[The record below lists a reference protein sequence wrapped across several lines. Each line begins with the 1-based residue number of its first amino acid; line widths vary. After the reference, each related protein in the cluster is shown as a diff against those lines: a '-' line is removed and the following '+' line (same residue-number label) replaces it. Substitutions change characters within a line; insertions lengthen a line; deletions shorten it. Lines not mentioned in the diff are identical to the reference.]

1 MNNLYWLWEIPLAI
15 LSFVFYKIM
24 KLAIG
29 ILFTVYLAINKTKA
43 SQWRFFS
50 AKMIA
55 APLILP
61 VLMTKGPRWNTH
73 AVIGTLGP
81 FKVEKE
87 FALDIESA
95 NKSAGS
101 WIAVVYSFPTYKTIT
116 SIESNKITSN
126 DKWYSVKVK
135 PGKYTLGIR
144 YYNCSESLQLP
155 AIKVDGNNFVNPQV
169 MPSNVNNFYYDL
181 IKAKNWFY
189 SSLHYYIFTILK
201 LRGIL
206 PESFIRGEYLPVGAP
221 DTFFAYNYLEAQQQL
236 KLNFAPEIVDNCN
249 IYFTLYDRS
258 SLPLSWEQI
267 TSTEYSLKAPESNGY
282 YLLRIRPQP
291 EKTDFKT
298 NCDFQ
303 ITDENNLL
311 QQCQIKMKID

>member
-1 MNNLYWLWEIPLAI
+1 
-15 LSFVFYKIM
+15 M
-24 KLAIG
+24 KFLIG
-29 ILFTVYLAINKTKA
+29 ILFTIYLVINKEKA

-50 AKMIA
+50 QKMIA

-81 FKVEKE
+81 FKVERE

-95 NKSAGS
+95 NNSANS
-101 WIAVVYSFPTYKTIT
+101 WIAVVYNFPVYKTIT
-116 SIESNKITSN
+116 SLESNKIN
-126 DKWYSVKVK
+126 CDDKWYSIKLK

-144 YYNCSESLQLP
+144 YYNRTDNLQLP
-155 AIKVDGNNFVNPQV
+155 AIRVDGNDFVNTQAI
-169 MPSNVNNFYYDL
+169 PSDVNNFYYDL

-206 PESFIRGEYLPVGAP
+206 PESFIRKEYLPVGAP
-221 DTFFAYNYLEAQQQL
+221 DTFFAYNYLEKQQQL
-236 KLNFAPEIVDNCN
+236 QLNIDAEIVNNCN

-267 TSTEYSLKAPESNGY
+267 TTTEYHLAAPETNGY
-282 YLLRIRPQP
+282 YLLRIRPKP
-291 EKTDFKT
+291 ELSSVSTDY
-298 NCDFQ
+298 NFQ
-303 ITDENNLL
+303 IVKEDKLL
-311 QQCQIKMKID
+311 QRCQISNS

>member
-1 MNNLYWLWEIPLAI
+1 MKSIFWLLEIPLAL
-15 LSFVFYKIM
+15 LSFIFYKIM
-24 KLAIG
+24 KFLIG
-29 ILFTVYLAINKTKA
+29 IVFTVYLAINQEKA

-50 AKMIA
+50 QKMIT

-81 FKVEKE
+81 FSVEKE
-87 FALDIESA
+87 FALDLQSA
-95 NKSAGS
+95 NNSAGS
-101 WIAVVYSFPTYKTIT
+101 WIAVVYSFPGYKTIT
-116 SIESNKITSN
+116 SLESNKIETQE
-126 DKWYSVKVK
+126 KWYSVSLK

-144 YYNCSESLQLP
+144 YYNRAEKIQLP
-155 AIKVDGNNFVNPQV
+155 AIKVDGEPFVDPQI
-169 MPSNVNNFYYDL
+169 MPSNVNNFYQEL
-181 IKAKNWFY
+181 INSKNWFY

-201 LRGIL
+201 LRNIL

-221 DTFFAYNYLEAQQQL
+221 DTFFAYNYLLKQQQL
-236 KLNFAPEIVDNCN
+236 QLNIDQKIVDSCN

-267 TSTEYSLKAPESNGY
+267 RIGEYNLEAPQGNSY

-291 EKTDFKT
+291 ELAEIKT
-298 NCDFQ
+298 NYTFQ
-303 ITDENNLL
+303 VEKMNNLL
-311 QQCQIKMKID
+311 QQAKITHL

>member
-1 MNNLYWLWEIPLAI
+1 MRNLYWLWEIPLAL

-24 KLAIG
+24 KFVVG
-29 ILFTVYLAINKTKA
+29 IVFTIYLAINKEKA
-43 SQWRFFS
+43 SQWRYFS
-50 AKMIA
+50 QKMIS

-87 FALDIESA
+87 FELDIESA
-95 NKSAGS
+95 NNSAGS

-116 SIESNKITSN
+116 SLESDKISCT
-126 DKWYSVKVK
+126 DKWYSVKLK

-144 YYNCSESLQLP
+144 YYNRRDSLQLP
-155 AIKVDGNNFVNPQV
+155 AIKVDGNNFVEAQTV
-169 MPSNVNNFYYDL
+169 PSNVNDFYSDL
-181 IKAKNWFY
+181 INAKNWFY

-201 LRGIL
+201 LRNIL
-206 PESFIRGEYLPVGAP
+206 PESFIKKEYLPVGAP
-221 DTFFAYNYLEAQQQL
+221 DTFFAYNYLEKDQKLQL
-236 KLNFAPEIVDNCN
+236 DIDTEIVNNCN

-267 TSTEYSLKAPESNGY
+267 TNSNYHLSAPESKGY
-282 YLLRIRPQP
+282 YLLRIRPRP
-291 EKTDFKT
+291 ELSNIKTDYGFEVLKE
-298 NCDFQ
+298 DS
-303 ITDENNLL
+303 LL
-311 QQCQIKMKID
+311 QQCRISIDK